1 MAEKESISKFCPISN
16 SDCQIWLSNFWPG
29 IIPMAITIVKLI
41 SQKLLIKNSLNWFE
55 PICAQVSDIT
65 DSQKNKE

>member
-1 MAEKESISKFCPISN
+1 M
-16 SDCQIWLSNFWPG
+16 G
-29 IIPMAITIVKLI
+29 ITIVKLI
-41 SQKLLIKNSLNWFE
+41 SQKLLIKNGLNCFE